1 MNKDLQELIK
11 AMLSLKDKEECREFL
26 EDLCTPAELSALT
39 GRWKVARMLEDG
51 LSYRD
56 IYEKS
61 GVSTATVTRVARCVT
76 LGAGGYRTALQ
87 RRESFAKK
95 KMSQE

>member
-1 MNKDLQELIK
+1 MNKDLLELIK
-11 AMLSLKDKEECREFL
+11 TLLSLKGKDECREFL
-26 EDLCTPAELSALT
+26 EDLCTPAELAALA

-51 LSYRD
+51 LSYRE

-76 LGAGGYRTALQ
+76 LGTGGYRLALK
-87 RRESFAKK
+87 RRDEGVGK
-95 KMSQE
+95 

>member
-1 MNKDLQELIK
+1 MNKDLLELIK
-11 AMLSLKDKEECREFL
+11 TLLSLKGKDECREFL
-26 EDLCTPAELSALT
+26 EDLCTPAELSALA

-51 LSYRD
+51 LSYRE

-76 LGAGGYRTALQ
+76 LGTGGYRLALK
-87 RRESFAKK
+87 RRDDGVSK
-95 KMSQE
+95 

>member
-11 AMLSLKDKEECREFL
+11 TLLALKDKEEAREFL
-26 EDLCTPAELSALT
+26 EDLCTPAELAALA

-51 LSYRD
+51 LSYRE

-76 LGAGGYRTALQ
+76 LGTGGYRTALK
-87 RRESFAKK
+87 RRDESSIK
-95 KMSQE
+95 